1 MITLATVE
9 DTGNIRSS
17 AEILDFTRELVLPT
31 LRATVD
37 QLSPAA
43 RAVATYHLGWR
54 DEHGTPVN
62 GQSGKTLRSALVL
75 LTAEAVGGSAE
86 AAVPAAVA
94 VELVHNFSLLHDD
107 VIDGDETRRHR
118 RTAWAVFGS
127 GEAILAGDAL
137 LATATDVLV
146 ASEHPAAAEAV
157 RTLSNAVHT
166 LIRGQSADMDFERRH
181 DVTLAECESMA
192 TAKTGSLLGCACA
205 LGASFGGVTGPRV
218 DKLRAFGEYLGL
230 AFQHVDDLLG
240 IWGDPRHTGKPVH
253 SDLRARKKTLPVL
266 AALSTTTPAAEQ
278 LRTLYYRGHPL
289 SAPELARVAELVE
302 SAGGK
307 QFSLDEADR
316 LLSLALTELTT
327 AGTQRRAGS
336 ELAELARVVTR
347 RDR

>member
-1 MITLATVE
+1 MATIE
-9 DTGNIRSS
+9 DTDNIRSS
-17 AEILDFTRELVLPT
+17 TEILDSTRELVLPS
-31 LRATVD
+31 LRAAVD
-37 QLSPAA
+37 RLSPAA

-54 DEHGTPVN
+54 DEHGTPVH

-86 AAVPAAVA
+86 AAVPAAVG

-118 RTAWAVFGS
+118 RTAWSVFGS

-146 ASEHPAAAEAV
+146 ASEHPAATETVHTLSGTV
-157 RTLSNAVHT
+157 RTL
-166 LIRGQSADMDFERRH
+166 IQGQSADLDFERRR

-205 LGASFGGVTGPRV
+205 LGALFGGATGAGV
-218 DKLRAFGEYLGL
+218 DKLHTFGEYLGL

-240 IWGDPRHTGKPVH
+240 IWGDPRQTGKPVH
-253 SDLRARKKTLPVL
+253 SDLRAGKKTLPVL
-266 AALSTTTPAAEQ
+266 AALSSDTPAAEQ

-289 SAPELARVAELVE
+289 SAPEVARVAELVE

-316 LLSLALTELTT
+316 LLSLALTELAT
-327 AGTQRRAGS
+327 AGTDRKAGP
-336 ELAELARVVTR
+336 ELAELARVITR